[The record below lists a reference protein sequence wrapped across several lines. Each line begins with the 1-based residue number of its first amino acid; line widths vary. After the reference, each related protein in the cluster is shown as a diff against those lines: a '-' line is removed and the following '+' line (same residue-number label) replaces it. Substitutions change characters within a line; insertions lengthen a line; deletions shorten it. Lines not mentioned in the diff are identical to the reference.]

1 MFQRSTAP
9 VLGGAGLDMSI
20 PPEEGPVTP
29 CNGEENTELD
39 GEVLNGGAFLT
50 SSMGA
55 CCLVGRSAS
64 SY

>member
-1 MFQRSTAP
+1 
-9 VLGGAGLDMSI
+9 MSI